1 MITVTLSYGF
11 CLFLSLCTQGIS
23 RGKIIARRRFPDLQE
38 VSESEGNE
46 KEKDMEREHRKA
58 YQSSVLTDKRKGDSS
73 SSLHDNKVVKVSR
86 GDAVRPHIPH
96 IPTTAR
102 SEPGNIDSAVNIDSK
117 IRNSNS
123 PHLVC
128 DPVQP
133 YVSGEISFANHDYP
147 AGEVFSHDNPL
158 KKEKPREKDREKGRD
173 RERERDSDCRSAP
186 RIPGKVRKSKR
197 RMSFPR
203 QPSAESLEFKIPV
216 PTHLSESKMDTKE
229 ISPRRASR
237 VTNGNSKGCVW
248 TEDLD
253 SRLGCESVL
262 SC

>member
-1 MITVTLSYGF
+1 
-11 CLFLSLCTQGIS
+11 
-23 RGKIIARRRFPDLQE
+23 

-86 GDAVRPHIPH
+86 GDAVRPHVPLIPN
-96 IPTTAR
+96 TAR
-102 SEPGNIDSAVNIDSK
+102 SEPGTIDRAINTDSK

-123 PHLVC
+123 PHLVS

-133 YVSGEISFANHDYP
+133 YVSGEISFANQDYP
-147 AGEVFSHDNPL
+147 GSEVFSHDNPL
-158 KKEKPREKDREKGRD
+158 KKDKPREKDREKGRE

-186 RIPGKVRKSKR
+186 RVPSKVRKSKR

-203 QPSAESLEFKIPV
+203 QPSAESLEFKVQV
-216 PTHLSESKMDTKE
+216 PTHVSESKMDTKE
-229 ISPRRASR
+229 TSSRRASR
-237 VTNGNSKGCVW
+237 GTNGNSKGCVW

-253 SRLGCESVL
+253 SRLRFTLMPSLSSVL
-262 SC
+262 MIVSLYGFCDLAIIM